1 MCRMFI
7 FPPSS
12 LKCFNAKGNS
22 HGNDFYTIF
31 CNHISN
37 FYKTGVAYIKIGRG
51 DDHAL
56 SFFLALVRIQPGSA
70 PELTDYYNAT
80 NKEGNQRCKQMEAMM
95 VN

>member
-56 SFFLALVRIQPGSA
+56 YFFLALVRIQPGSA
-70 PELTDYYNAT
+70 PVRMDKYGAMEIPTLTF
-80 NKEGNQRCKQMEAMM
+80 
-95 VN
+95 